1 MFEVFRS
8 ETFDCWLRDLR
19 DSRARYR
26 IEARILRLARGNPGD
41 VKSVGSG
48 VSEMRIDCGP
58 GYRVYFTRRDCLVI
72 LLLCGGD
79 KRTQDADIRRAIEMA
94 ADWSD

>member
-8 ETFDCWLRDLR
+8 EAFDCWLRELR
-19 DSRARYR
+19 DKRARSR
-26 IEARILRLARGNPGD
+26 IEARILRLSRGNPGD
-41 VKSVGSG
+41 VRFVGFS
-48 VSEMRIDCGP
+48 VSEMRIHYGP
-58 GYRVYFTRRDCLVI
+58 GYRVYFTRRDGLVI

-79 KRTQDADIRRAIEMA
+79 KRTQDADIRRAIEIA